1 MKIGIDYSLSCPG
14 VCINT
19 STDEFR
25 YEDCKFYYLTTR
37 EKFVGAY
44 KHKGVSFE
52 GTEHKPYSS
61 EPERYENIADWV
73 VDIINSYYPKSM
85 ASKKNHTINLEDYS
99 YASKGR
105 VFHIAENMGLLKHKL
120 YLNNW
125 DYSLLAPS
133 VIKKYATGK
142 GNSNKEAMTEQFA
155 LDTGLNVLDM
165 FECKYTSPATDV
177 VDAYYICKYQPEISE
192 NPILSK

>member
-37 EKFVGAY
+37 KKFVGAY
-44 KHKGVSFE
+44 KHNGVSFE

-73 VDIINSYYPKSM
+73 IDIINSYYPKAM

>member
-1 MKIGIDYSLSCPG
+1 MYIHTCRCSIKFHIHWFYS
-14 VCINT
+14 
-19 STDEFR
+19 
-25 YEDCKFYYLTTR
+25 
-37 EKFVGAY
+37 
-44 KHKGVSFE
+44 
-52 GTEHKPYSS
+52 SS

-73 VDIINSYYPKSM
+73 IDIINSYYPKAM

-125 DYSLLAPS
+125 DYNLLAPS

>member
-37 EKFVGAY
+37 KKFVGAY
-44 KHKGVSFE
+44 KHNGVSFE

-73 VDIINSYYPKSM
+73 VDIINSYYPKAM

>member
-37 EKFVGAY
+37 KKFVGAY
-44 KHKGVSFE
+44 KHNGVSFE

-73 VDIINSYYPKSM
+73 VDIINSYYPKAM

-125 DYSLLAPS
+125 DYNLLAPS

>member
-37 EKFVGAY
+37 KKFVGAY
-44 KHKGVSFE
+44 KHNGVSFE